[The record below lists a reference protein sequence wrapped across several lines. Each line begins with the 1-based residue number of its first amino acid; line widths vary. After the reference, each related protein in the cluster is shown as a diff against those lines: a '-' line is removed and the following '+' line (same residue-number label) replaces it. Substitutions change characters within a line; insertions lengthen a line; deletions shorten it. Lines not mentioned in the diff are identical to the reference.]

1 MPRRFSRRRPTPPL
15 LALVIVLLLVAGRW
29 LTRPQEA
36 PPPPP
41 AGSGEFVVKRAVD
54 GDTLLLTNGNR
65 VRLIGVDTPE
75 TKHPNLPV
83 QPFGPEA
90 SGSGLGPERWLVA
103 APAFALPLV
112 LCGFLARR
120 QRPHFLFFLAAA
132 TLFGLLVLGAATP
145 LFSLYYA
152 LPAGNLFRISTRM
165 AFVYLFLVA
174 MIAGVGL
181 QGVMEWMERWPAGR
195 RVDGLLQPR

>member
-15 LALVIVLLLVAGRW
+15 LALAIVLLLVAGRW

-41 AGSGEFVVKRAVD
+41 AGSSEFVVKRAVD

-75 TKHPNLPV
+75 TKHPDLPD

-90 SGSGLGPERWLVA
+90 SEYTRNRVEGKRVRLEFDKEREDRFGRILAYVYINDALLNEELIRSGLGRAITHFPYS
-103 APAFALPLV
+103 PAKK
-112 LCGFLARR
+112 R
-120 QRPHFLFFLAAA
+120 
-132 TLFGLLVLGAATP
+132 
-145 LFSLYYA
+145 
-152 LPAGNLFRISTRM
+152 LFRQAEQDAKRERRGIWSVESPDHLPQSNRRASQKGSTR
-165 AFVYLFLVA
+165 V
-174 MIAGVGL
+174 
-181 QGVMEWMERWPAGR
+181 RN
-195 RVDGLLQPR
+195 